1 MTILSIG
8 RAELQ
13 GTGSRDDS
21 ALVEPGMQ
29 AVIAQDLTEG
39 QRGRAR
45 EW

>member
-13 GTGSRDDS
+13 GTGLRDS
-21 ALVEPGMQ
+21 ALVEPGLR

-39 QRGRAR
+39 RRGRAR
-45 EW
+45 ER